1 MLLVIIVMAGILGGA
16 FTAIEGSGVAAVYA
30 LVLGFAYRSL
40 TLQLLAK
47 ILVDTALMT
56 ASILFLIACS
66 AMMMWS
72 MTFASVPETVASLIM
87 MVADNKF
94 LVLLIVGSPMDM
106 APAMLIFT
114 PIFYPIVTE
123 LGVDPVRIG
132 IIMVYNLAMGIVTPP
147 VGTIL
152 FVACSISGQSIGA
165 VTKPLLPIFGL
176 QIAGLLLITYVP
188 AVTLF
193 LPRLLGL

>member
-1 MLLVIIVMAGILGGA
+1 ML
-16 FTAIEGSGVAAVYA
+16 
-30 LVLGFAYRSL
+30 
-40 TLQLLAK
+40 
-47 ILVDTALMT
+47 
-56 ASILFLIACS
+56 
-66 AMMMWS
+66 
-72 MTFASVPETVASLIM
+72 
-87 MVADNKF
+87 VADNKF
-94 LVLLIVGSPMDM
+94 LVLLIINVVLLIVGIPMDM

-123 LGVDPVRIG
+123 LGVDPVHFG

-165 VTKPLLPIFGL
+165 VTKPLLPIFAL

-193 LPRLLGL
+193 LPRLFGL